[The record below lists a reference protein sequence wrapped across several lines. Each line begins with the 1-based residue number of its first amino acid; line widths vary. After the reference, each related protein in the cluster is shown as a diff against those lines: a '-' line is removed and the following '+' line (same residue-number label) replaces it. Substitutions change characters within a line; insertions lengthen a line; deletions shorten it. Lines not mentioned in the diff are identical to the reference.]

1 MEHSNYRRS
10 FIKETSFISFSLLV
24 FLIILISG
32 CGNNGSKA
40 KNVATDQVAE
50 TRFKV
55 VELPDEKKVEV
66 WIDGDLFTS
75 YIYPD
80 HIKKP
85 VLYPLITA
93 SGKVLTR
100 SYPMETI
107 PGERVDHPH
116 HVGHWMNYGDVN
128 GLDFWNNSTARPAG
142 DKHLYG
148 TIFHKEVRNIQG
160 RDDMGMLEVV
170 NEWKT
175 PDGVVLLEEQT
186 RFIFSNQGNSRIIDR
201 ITTLHALNQE
211 VSFKDNKEG
220 MFAVRVARALELPSD
235 KPAVYMDA
243 HGVPTETKVL
253 DNTGVNGN
261 YLSSEGI
268 EGGEVWGTRA
278 RWMKL
283 YSTIDGEKVAMVIF
297 DHPDNVGYPTY
308 WHARGYGLFA
318 ANPLGQSIFS
328 KGEQELNFKLAPNES
343 VSFKFRLVVHSGR
356 ELKPEAINTMAEQF
370 AKLQTL
376 ALH

>member
-1 MEHSNYRRS
+1 MKKTTISIIPLT
-10 FIKETSFISFSLLV
+10 FIGI
-24 FLIILISG
+24 LIIMISG
-32 CGNNGSKA
+32 CNNNGSTA
-40 KNVATDQVAE
+40 KKGATDQVAE

-80 HIKKP
+80 HIAKP

-100 SYPMETI
+100 SYPMDTI

-128 GLDFWNNSTARPAG
+128 GLDFWNNSEARPAE
-142 DKHLYG
+142 DKHMYG

-175 PDGVVLLEEQT
+175 PDGIVLLEEQT
-186 RFIFSNQGNSRIIDR
+186 RFIFSVQGNSRIIDR

-220 MFAVRVARALELPSD
+220 MFAVRVARAMELPSD
-235 KPAVYMDA
+235 KPAVYLDA

-283 YSTIDGEKVAMVIF
+283 HSTIDGEKVAMVIF

-318 ANPLGQSIFS
+318 ANPLGQSVFS
-328 KGEQELNFKLAPNES
+328 KGEQVLDFKLAPNES
-343 VSFKFRLVVHSGR
+343 VSFKFRLLVHSGK
-356 ELKPEAINTMAEQF
+356 ELRTESIHTLADQF
-370 AKLQTL
+370 AELQTL
-376 ALH
+376 AFH